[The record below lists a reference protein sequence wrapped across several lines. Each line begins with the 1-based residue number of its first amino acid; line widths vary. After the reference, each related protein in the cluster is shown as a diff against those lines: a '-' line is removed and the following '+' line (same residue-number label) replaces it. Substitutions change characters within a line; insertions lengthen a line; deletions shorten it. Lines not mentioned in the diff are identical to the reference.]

1 MSGEGSGAVL
11 KPDDAW
17 KWELQPGECVDDLR
31 GSRYRVAG
39 SMRLEAVSYLLPVI
53 AAGDERVTHL
63 RAEHLRGRVDEEA
76 EQVALEE
83 RAIEVVE
90 ELSRGESVYFGSAES
105 LSRDLYAR
113 IVEHCL
119 ERGFGE
125 PAGSMDSD
133 MEGCSLWIRRD
144 EPAPPPPADIVIP
157 PDVQRTMLQR
167 LARRLRATAE

>member
-1 MSGEGSGAVL
+1 MSREGLGAVM
-11 KPDDAW
+11 KADDAW
-17 KWELQPGECVDDLR
+17 KWELQSGECIHDLR

-39 SMRLEAVSYLLPVI
+39 SMRLEAGSYLLPVI

-63 RAEHLRGRVDEEA
+63 RAEHIAGRVDENA

-90 ELSRGESVYFGSAES
+90 ELSQGRSAHFRSAES
-105 LSRDLYAR
+105 LSNDLHAR

-119 ERGFGE
+119 ERGLGE

-144 EPAPPPPADIVIP
+144 EPAPPHPAEIVMP
-157 PDVQRTMLQR
+157 PDVHRTMLQR
-167 LARRLRATAE
+167 LARRLRTTA